1 MMINKTYYLNL
12 LEEVDSARLF
22 AHCLELDGVN
32 TICIK
37 DVIFDN
43 MWYTKVIVNCD
54 YDVIE
59 ELEAVLG
66 CYQR

>member
-1 MMINKTYYLNL
+1 MMTIKTYYLNL
-12 LEEVDSARLF
+12 LDEMNSARLF

-43 MWYTKVIVNCD
+43 TWYTKIIINCNND
-54 YDVIE
+54 AVE

-66 CYQR
+66 CY